1 MNRMLTLLATMRT
14 CRPDMPRHFS
24 WLPRLYLP
32 GLRRGGGHD
41 GCMTQDLPP
50 RATDIFRHLSDLRS
64 GTYEGARPWPERVEV
79 VRRAVSLL
87 DPVVRRVLE
96 QANAVFVRGSGTIHY
111 GPGTIAMAEPAHT
124 GNCPGPSSGTL
135 PPAKAGALSRYR

>member
-1 MNRMLTLLATMRT
+1 VPADAAEGVN
-14 CRPDMPRHFS
+14 HF
-24 WLPRLYLP
+24 
-32 GLRRGGGHD
+32 GRRGHGGP
-41 GCMTQDLPP
+41 CPP
-50 RATDIFRHLSDLRS
+50 R
-64 GTYEGARPWPERVEV
+64 GAAHHYRF
-79 VRRAVSLL
+79 
-87 DPVVRRVLE
+87 VRRVLE